1 MSFQYLLKRKNTM
14 IYYDEKNKMLY
25 IPEKDDRI
33 YRDAS
38 EVYEEAFN
46 RGYEE
51 GYNQGVEDKTA
62 ECGE

>member
-1 MSFQYLLKRKNTM
+1 M